1 VKLNNQFSDYIVY
14 VDESG
19 DHSLESIDI
28 NYPVFV
34 LAFCIFNKQD
44 YIEQVSP
51 AIKKFKFN
59 QFGHDMVLLHE
70 SDIRKARN
78 EFVILINEQRRH
90 AFMGAINQLT
100 SESPFT
106 IVSVVIRKERLK
118 SHYADPSNP
127 YHLAL
132 AYGLERIYSFLRER
146 QQTQKRTHII
156 FECRGKKED
165 KDLELEFRRVCDG
178 ANQWGVL
185 PFDIILADKKSNS
198 CGLQLAD
205 LIARPIGRYV
215 LDPQQENRAYSIIEK
230 KVYCD
235 KNGKKE
241 GWDIKC
247 FP

>member
-1 VKLNNQFSDYIVY
+1 MI
-14 VDESG
+14 
-19 DHSLESIDI
+19 
-28 NYPVFV
+28 
-34 LAFCIFNKQD
+34 
-44 YIEQVSP
+44 
-51 AIKKFKFN
+51 
-59 QFGHDMVLLHE
+59 LLHE

-78 EFVILINEQRRH
+78 EFVILINEQRCH
-90 AFMGAINQLT
+90 AFMGALSQLT
-100 SESPFT
+100 SESSFT
-106 IVSVVIRKERLK
+106 VVSVVIRKERLK

-132 AYGLERIYSFLRER
+132 VYGLERIYSFLRER

-215 LDPQQENRAYSIIEK
+215 LDPQ
-230 KVYCD
+230 
-235 KNGKKE
+235 
-241 GWDIKC
+241 
-247 FP
+247 